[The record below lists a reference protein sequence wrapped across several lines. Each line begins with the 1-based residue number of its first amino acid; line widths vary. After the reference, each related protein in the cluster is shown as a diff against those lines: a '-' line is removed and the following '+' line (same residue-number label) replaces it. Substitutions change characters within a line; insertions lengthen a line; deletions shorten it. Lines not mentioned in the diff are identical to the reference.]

1 MMKEMR
7 MTIDTETVGGCST
20 PDGAYHYGATVHN
33 LDGEIVAVANILVM
47 EHFDKIRHDD
57 YAKKNFHLYERMIAS
72 GTVTCVTT
80 EAMAVD
86 VLRQLARKY
95 NVKYIQAYN
104 SGFDFVKTECSALLD
119 EFQFVDLYLM
129 ALQTITHQKK
139 YAKFC
144 NEHGLYSKSGKT
156 CATSVEAVY
165 ASSPTIP
172 ILRKSILPL
181 RMLWSR
187 LRFLSTCARCTRS
200 TPRTCTSMIARW
212 ASASPSERPCEVS
225 ARGAKKS

>member
-7 MTIDTETVGGCST
+7 MTIDTETVGGCTT

-33 LDGEIVAVANILVM
+33 LDGKIVAVANILVM
-47 EHFDKIRHDD
+47 EHFDKIRDDD

-165 ASSPTIP
+165 AFITNNPHFEEEHTAFEDALVETAIFVH
-172 ILRKSILPL
+172 LRK
-181 RMLWSR
+181 MH
-187 LRFLSTCARCTRS
+187 
-200 TPRTCTSMIARW
+200 
-212 ASASPSERPCEVS
+212 
-225 ARGAKKS
+225 KKYTKNMHQYDCKVGKCFPKRETL

>member
-7 MTIDTETVGGCST
+7 MTIDTETIGGCTT
-20 PDGAYHYGATVHN
+20 PNGAYHYGATVHN
-33 LDGEIVAVANILVM
+33 LDGNITAVANILVM
-47 EHFDKIRHDD
+47 EHFDKIRDDD
-57 YAKKNFHLYERMIAS
+57 YAKKNFHLYQEMIAS
-72 GTVTCVTT
+72 GTVTCVAT
-80 EAMAVD
+80 EGEAVE
-86 VLRQLARKY
+86 VLRQLARMY

-144 NEHGLYSKSGKT
+144 NEHGLYSKSGNT

-165 ASSPTIP
+165 AFITNNPYFEEEHTAFEDALVETAIFVH
-172 ILRKSILPL
+172 LRK
-181 RMLWSR
+181 MH
-187 LRFLSTCARCTRS
+187 
-200 TPRTCTSMIARW
+200 
-212 ASASPSERPCEVS
+212 
-225 ARGAKKS
+225 KKYTKNMHQYDCKVGKCFPKRETL